1 MAGSVPYASR
11 LVRTARSDRRVP
23 GRASTVG
30 LVDSESKICVSCG
43 RTIEWRKKWER
54 SWDEV
59 RYCSDACRKRK
70 IKPVDRELE
79 AAIRELLEQRGNGK
93 TICPS
98 EAAKVVG
105 GTESEGAWRNLM
117 EPARMAARR
126 LVASGDV
133 EIIQQGRVVDPSTAR
148 GPIRIRLAQQRNTE
162 HRSNMSP
169 GNG

>member
-1 MAGSVPYASR
+1 
-11 LVRTARSDRRVP
+11 
-23 GRASTVG
+23 
-30 LVDSESKICVSCG
+30 VDSESKICVSCG

-54 SWDEV
+54 NWDEV

-79 AAIRELLEQRGNGK
+79 AALCELLEARGNGK

-105 GTESEGAWRNLM
+105 GTESEAAWRNLM

>member
-1 MAGSVPYASR
+1 
-11 LVRTARSDRRVP
+11 
-23 GRASTVG
+23 
-30 LVDSESKICVSCG
+30 VDSESKICVSCG

-54 SWDEV
+54 NWDEV

-79 AAIRELLEQRGNGK
+79 AALCELLEARGNGK

-105 GTESEGAWRNLM
+105 GTESEAAWRNLM

-133 EIIQQGRVVDPSTAR
+133 EMTQQGRVVDPSTAR

>member
-1 MAGSVPYASR
+1 
-11 LVRTARSDRRVP
+11 
-23 GRASTVG
+23 
-30 LVDSESKICVSCG
+30 VDSESKICVSCG

-70 IKPVDRELE
+70 VKPVDRELE
-79 AAIRELLEQRGNGK
+79 VALCELLEARGNGK

-133 EIIQQGRVVDPSTAR
+133 EMTQQGRVVDPSTAR

>member
-1 MAGSVPYASR
+1 MEPK
-11 LVRTARSDRRVP
+11 TCD
-23 GRASTVG
+23 
-30 LVDSESKICVSCG
+30 SCG

-54 SWDEV
+54 NWDEV

-79 AAIRELLEQRGNGK
+79 AAIRELLEQRENGK
-93 TICPS
+93 TICAS

-105 GTESEGAWRNLM
+105 GTESEAAWRNLM

-133 EIIQQGRVVDPSTAR
+133 EIIQQGRVVDPSTAQ
-148 GPIRIRLAQQRNTE
+148 GPIRIRRI
-162 HRSNMSP
+162 S
-169 GNG
+169 